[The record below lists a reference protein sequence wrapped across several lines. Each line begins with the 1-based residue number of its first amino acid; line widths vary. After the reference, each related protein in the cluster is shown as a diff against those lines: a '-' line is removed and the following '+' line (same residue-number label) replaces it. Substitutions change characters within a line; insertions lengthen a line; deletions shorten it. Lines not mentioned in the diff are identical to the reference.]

1 MKYLYSFLLVLSFS
15 AQSGE
20 VLSTFT
26 PGDPIIASDINSNFQ
41 FITEKIQSIET
52 KLNQE
57 GKTFTGG
64 ESVVVGL
71 SDPAVFGDVPFNVGS
86 MMCHNKYSGS
96 HICSKKEL
104 KGATFIPQFD
114 STIPLAIYAD
124 HPINQGRHICDDFK
138 NMTSGGVSIAVLNN
152 NGDIVNF
159 SEYQT
164 DFTLGHQYARDFLL
178 QIGSNTVGSYN
189 YFYTHS
195 WGAIDI
201 EECSWNIPAICCQ

>member
-41 FITEKIQSIET
+41 IITEKIEDIEGS
-52 KLNQE
+52 LNQE

-86 MMCHNKYSGS
+86 MMCQNKYSGS

-104 KGATFIPQFD
+104 KGATFIQ
-114 STIPLAIYAD
+114 
-124 HPINQGRHICDDFK
+124 CFK
-138 NMTSGGVSIAVLNN
+138 
-152 NGDIVNF
+152 
-159 SEYQT
+159 
-164 DFTLGHQYARDFLL
+164 
-178 QIGSNTVGSYN
+178 
-189 YFYTHS
+189 
-195 WGAIDI
+195 
-201 EECSWNIPAICCQ
+201 